1 MILSPEQITKLHNK
15 FSTDG
20 VAKVRQNLA
29 NSIYGAKSTAKAKC
43 ATEWVDQQEVQKSD
57 EAQARSEAREEQNI
71 ELAKDAKSHSKI
83 IIIISVL
90 TIVVLIIGVL
100 IAYFKP

>member
-1 MILSPEQITKLHNK
+1 MILSPEQISKLHNK
-15 FSTDG
+15 FSADG
-20 VAKVRQNLA
+20 VTKVRQNLS

-43 ATEWVDQQEVQKSD
+43 AIEWVAQQEVQKSD
-57 EAQARSEAREEQNI
+57 NAQVRSEAREEQNI
-71 ELAKDAKSHSKI
+71 DLAKDAKSHSKI

-90 TIVVLIIGVL
+90 VLVVSIIGVL